1 MDSNKVQSFLKLIR
15 FDYSIYSAGGVL
27 LSGLLAGDLTGI
39 QSEYVI
45 TFLIVFFA
53 AVSSYSL
60 NDYFDLEIDKNNKRL
75 DRPLVLGGLTR
86 KTALITGIISFSLT
100 ILLTLFLNIPAK
112 VLIYS
117 SLPLFFLYSMW
128 LKKFFVFKNILVAY
142 GYFVTIILGSII
154 SDAYIEPLIIYFA
167 LMGFIVG
174 FALEIMLDIRD
185 VIGDKNGYIETF
197 ATRWGT
203 KLAAQ
208 LVIILYG
215 VIMILDPLP
224 YLIEID
230 TRLFQDKLFLILI
243 IIPIISYTFISKS
256 LLTDQSIKNVNR
268 MAIERNIIPV
278 LSAVF
283 RESSPNTNGRSSLLF
298 VLSTSKS

>member
-15 FDYSIYSAGGVL
+15 FDYSVYSAGGVL
-27 LSGLLAGDLTGI
+27 LSGLLAGDLTRI

-45 TFLIVFFA
+45 TFFIVFFA
-53 AVSSYSL
+53 AISSYSL

-75 DRPLVLGGLTR
+75 DRPLVLGDLTQ
-86 KTALITGIISFSLT
+86 KTTLITGIISFLLT

-117 SLPLFFLYSMW
+117 SLPIFFLYNMW
-128 LKKFFVFKNILVAY
+128 LKKFFIFKNILIAY
-142 GYFVTIILGSII
+142 GYFVIIILGSII

-174 FALEIMLDIRD
+174 FTLEIILDIRD
-185 VIGDKNGYIETF
+185 IIGDKSGNIETF

-203 KLAAQ
+203 KLSAQ

-230 TRLFQDKLFLILI
+230 TRLFRDEIFLILI
-243 IIPIISYTFISKS
+243 IIPIISYAFISKS
-256 LLTDQSIKNVNR
+256 LLTDQSINNVNR
-268 MAIERNIIPV
+268 LNKRIIV
-278 LSAVF
+278 TMQIGSIAYLIGILV
-283 RESSPNTNGRSSLLF
+283 
-298 VLSTSKS
+298 

>member
-15 FDYSIYSAGGVL
+15 FDYSVYSAGGVL
-27 LSGLLAGDLTGI
+27 LSGLLAGDLTRI

-45 TFLIVFFA
+45 TFFIVFFA
-53 AVSSYSL
+53 AISSYSL

-75 DRPLVLGGLTR
+75 DRPLVLGDLTQ
-86 KTALITGIISFSLT
+86 KTTLITGIISFLLT

-117 SLPLFFLYSMW
+117 SLPIFFLYNMW
-128 LKKFFVFKNILVAY
+128 LKKFFIFKNILIAY
-142 GYFVTIILGSII
+142 GYFVIIILGSII

-174 FALEIMLDIRD
+174 FTLEIILDFRD
-185 VIGDKNGYIETF
+185 IIGDKSGNIETF

-203 KLAAQ
+203 KLSAQ

-230 TRLFQDKLFLILI
+230 TRLFRDEIFLILI
-243 IIPIISYTFISKS
+243 IIPIISYAFISKS
-256 LLTDQSIKNVNR
+256 LLTDQSINNVNR
-268 MAIERNIIPV
+268 LNKRIIV
-278 LSAVF
+278 TMQIGSIAYLIGILV
-283 RESSPNTNGRSSLLF
+283 
-298 VLSTSKS
+298 